1 MTCYWD
7 GLLRS
12 LDQEDLILLNSNK
25 NINNIDFILLLKKNN
40 KLCQNVKWQNNFLSK
55 KLLEENYEMIKDF
68 NENNIN
74 QGYDCSSCDPF
85 MILLCELFKININY
99 DYNGNNIQYMID
111 NSRKTIN
118 YSSNQSHFG

>member
-7 GLLRS
+7 GLLRN
-12 LDQEDLILLNSNK
+12 LDHEDLILLNSNK

-40 KLCQNVKWQNNFLSK
+40 KLCENVKWQNNFLSK

-111 NSRKTIN
+111 NSRKTIK

>member
-1 MTCYWD
+1 MTCFWD
-7 GLLRS
+7 GLLRN
-12 LDQEDLILLNSNK
+12 LNQEDFNLLNSKK
-25 NINNIDFILLLKKNN
+25 NINNKDFILLLKKNN
-40 KLCQNVKWQNNFLSK
+40 KLCENVKWQNNFLSK

>member
-1 MTCYWD
+1 MTCFWD
-7 GLLRS
+7 GLLRN
-12 LDQEDLILLNSNK
+12 LDHEDLNLLNSNK
-25 NINNIDFILLLKKNN
+25 NINNINFILLLKNNN
-40 KLCQNVKWQNNFLSK
+40 KLCENVKWQNNFLSK

-85 MILLCELFKININY
+85 MILLCQLFKININY

-118 YSSNQSHFG
+118 YKSNQSHFG

>member
-12 LDQEDLILLNSNK
+12 LDHEDLTLLNSNK
-25 NINNIDFILLLKKNN
+25 NINNINFILLLKKNN
-40 KLCQNVKWQNNFLSK
+40 KLCENVKWQNIFLSK
-55 KLLEENYEMIKDF
+55 KLLEENYEMIKGF

-118 YSSNQSHFG
+118 YKSNQSHFG

>member
-12 LDQEDLILLNSNK
+12 LDQEDLTLLNSNK

-40 KLCQNVKWQNNFLSK
+40 KICENVKWQNEFLMK
-55 KLLEENYEMIKDF
+55 KLLEENYEMVKGF

-85 MILLCELFKININY
+85 MILLCELFKININH
-99 DYNGNNIQYMID
+99 DYNGVNIQYKIED
-111 NSRKTIN
+111 TRKTIN
-118 YSSNQSHFG
+118 YKSNQSHFF

>member
-12 LDQEDLILLNSNK
+12 LDQEDLTLLNSKK
-25 NINNIDFILLLKKNN
+25 NINNINFILLLKKNN
-40 KLCQNVKWQNNFLSK
+40 KLCENVKWQNNFLSK

-111 NSRKTIN
+111 NSRKTIK

>member
-1 MTCYWD
+1 
-7 GLLRS
+7 
-12 LDQEDLILLNSNK
+12 
-25 NINNIDFILLLKKNN
+25 
-40 KLCQNVKWQNNFLSK
+40 
-55 KLLEENYEMIKDF
+55 MIKDF

-111 NSRKTIN
+111 NSRKTIK